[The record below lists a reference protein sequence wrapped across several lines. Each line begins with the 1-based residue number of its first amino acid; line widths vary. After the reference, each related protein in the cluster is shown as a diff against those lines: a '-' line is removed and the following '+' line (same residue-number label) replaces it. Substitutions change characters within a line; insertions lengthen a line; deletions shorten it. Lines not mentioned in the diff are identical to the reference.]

1 MLSKILSAI
10 ALFWLSLF
18 NPKQVVTPKSSLVY
32 EEIVPIVVEPTK
44 KVSTQLPTPTIKIEK
59 RVVVVP
65 TKIADTAPWG
75 IAQQIDEHTWTMRI
89 KHDEKMGTAQETFEA
104 LNRYRQVHG
113 SRVLEWNDKLSEYA
127 NSRAKFFTSIN
138 SVDKHKGFADKLKD
152 EGGFKDLGFWGLGE
166 NASYG
171 YKLEGVHLIEW
182 MYASD
187 KDHNDNQLDNTWTH
201 VGVGIDG
208 VATAIIFG
216 KHKI

>member
-1 MLSKILSAI
+1 
-10 ALFWLSLF
+10 LF
-18 NPKQVVTPKSSLVY
+18 NNKQVVTPKSSLVY
-32 EEIVPIVVEPTK
+32 ESIIPTTVIPTK
-44 KVSTQLPTPTIKIEK
+44 KIPTPTISIEK
-59 RVVVVP
+59 EEEIVAVVIP
-65 TKIADTAPWG
+65 TKIADTTPWG
-75 IAQQIDEHTWTMRI
+75 VAQQIDEHTWTLRI
-89 KHDEKMGTAQETFEA
+89 KQDEKMGTPRETFEA
-104 LNRYRQVHG
+104 LNKYRQVHG
-113 SRVLEWNDKLSEYA
+113 SRVLEWNDKLTEYA

-152 EGGFKDLGFWGLGE
+152 EEGFKDLGFWGLGE

-201 VGVGIDG
+201 VGIGIDG